1 MTGEKNP
8 FGASEEAEGMFSLR
22 TAVDRQTARQ
32 MNPVV
37 LAFVGDAV
45 YSLYVREKLCLSAG
59 VGTGELQRR
68 SVRFVSARGQN
79 EQLDRIAPLFTEEE
93 SDIFRRARNAR
104 KGTRSKSATVAEY
117 NRSTGFEAV
126 LGFLYITGQIGRID
140 ELLDVAESGNAAP
153 AMENAASEREKE
165 E

>member
-153 AMENAASEREKE
+153 VAEKAASEREKE

>member
-1 MTGEKNP
+1 
-8 FGASEEAEGMFSLR
+8 
-22 TAVDRQTARQ
+22 

-59 VGTGELQRR
+59 VGTGELQRL
-68 SVRFVSARGQN
+68 SVRFVSAHGQN
-79 EQLDRIAPLFTEEE
+79 EQLERIRPLFTAEEE
-93 SDIFRRARNAR
+93 EIFRRGRNAK

-140 ELLDVAESGNAAP
+140 ELLYAAEKA
-153 AMENAASEREKE
+153 EEERKE